1 MKEMRITVLVVGA
14 ILAAVVLSNALY
26 TVAETEQ
33 VIVTQFGKP
42 VGRPI
47 TTPGLKLKMPF
58 TQTVQRFEKRFMEW
72 DGDPNQ
78 IPTKDKRFIWVDS
91 YARWRITDPLL
102 FFQRLRDERG
112 AQSRLDDILDGE
124 TRNTIAKNELIDL
137 VRSTNRPFVVA
148 EDVAELSQPEAAE
161 KVAHGR
167 DKLTQEVLQNARRRT
182 GDLGIEILDFRI
194 KQINYVE
201 AVRQEVYARM
211 ISERKRIAEL
221 YRSEGAGEAARIAG
235 EKERQLRVVESEAYR
250 QAQEIRGKA
259 DAQAADIYAAA
270 YNRDPD
276 FYRFLKSMNT
286 LRESIDPDTTLILS
300 TDSELLRYLNS
311 AKSASHAP
319 ARYRAG
325 ASVAGPW
332 SLVQGCDVV
341 AAPARVRRHEHA
353 AFFRAGALPDGL
365 VPRSGDGRKHGR
377 GSDLDCSEG
386 VERRPVGL
394 LDACRHLQGAACRG
408 RRRGGRGSGLLLRA
422 GTGRRDAGQR
432 RPLDRPVPA
441 REGERGAGQADL
453 EQGRR
458 DFRHDRD
465 DRGDLLLR
473 DAGRRHDAEAGVG
486 PPRRHRRRAAG
497 PRLFQDGRPEEDGR
511 RGDAGLRR
519 VPEDPEEGL
528 SPRGSPHPVGRR
540 ERVGAGAAL
549 HAVVGIR
556 REVLQHFP
564 DGLGLGA
571 RLLRPLLGRP
581 ELPFSVRIAA
591 RSARWTSRTA
601 AAAFLPASTPGWW

>member
-1 MKEMRITVLVVGA
+1 VKEIRITVLVVGV

-26 TVAETEQ
+26 TVNETQQ
-33 VIVTQFGKP
+33 VVVTQFGKP
-42 VGRPI
+42 VGKPI
-47 TTPGLKLKMPF
+47 TTAGLKLKMPF
-58 TQTVQRFEKRFMEW
+58 TQTVHAFEKRFMEW

-161 KVAHGR
+161 RVEHGR

-201 AVRQEVYARM
+201 AVRLEVYARM

-286 LRESIDPDTTLILS
+286 LRESIDPETTLILS
-300 TDSELLRYLNS
+300 TDSELLRYLGS
-311 AKSASHAP
+311 AK
-319 ARYRAG
+319 
-325 ASVAGPW
+325 
-332 SLVQGCDVV
+332 
-341 AAPARVRRHEHA
+341 
-353 AFFRAGALPDGL
+353 
-365 VPRSGDGRKHGR
+365 
-377 GSDLDCSEG
+377 
-386 VERRPVGL
+386 
-394 LDACRHLQGAACRG
+394 
-408 RRRGGRGSGLLLRA
+408 
-422 GTGRRDAGQR
+422 
-432 RPLDRPVPA
+432 
-441 REGERGAGQADL
+441 
-453 EQGRR
+453 
-458 DFRHDRD
+458 
-465 DRGDLLLR
+465 
-473 DAGRRHDAEAGVG
+473 
-486 PPRRHRRRAAG
+486 
-497 PRLFQDGRPEEDGR
+497 
-511 RGDAGLRR
+511 
-519 VPEDPEEGL
+519 
-528 SPRGSPHPVGRR
+528 
-540 ERVGAGAAL
+540 
-549 HAVVGIR
+549 
-556 REVLQHFP
+556 
-564 DGLGLGA
+564 
-571 RLLRPLLGRP
+571 
-581 ELPFSVRIAA
+581 
-591 RSARWTSRTA
+591 
-601 AAAFLPASTPGWW
+601 